1 MRLPKAYPIC
11 FVILLTSISLVTL
24 PMANGRAIA
33 AKGHLTTPVADAPS
47 SSLGVPAIEFSTF
60 LKGRSANGVA
70 RDADGNIYVTGNALG
85 DFAATPGAAQSQFGG
100 GDSDAFVMKLNAA
113 GTQVIYATYLGGS
126 GYDSGASL
134 AVDAAGNAYVA
145 GTTGS
150 ADFPTTAGAYQP
162 SGHGLN
168 NVFVA
173 KLNPMGNALAYS
185 TYIGNGDD
193 SGGSSDA
200 RSIAIDTAGD
210 AYVTGLTGTANF
222 PITPGAFRSV
232 RTKFQN
238 VFPGHSSSGD

>member
-162 SGHGLN
+162 SGHGLSN
-168 NVFVA
+168 IFVA